1 MNKFLKDLF
10 DKVFSVPMVLFLFA
24 ASFLCFIFSIAEQD
38 RTHRAETQQVT
49 EACYAQ
55 GMVVV
60 NTDAGKR
67 CADPRSLVKVK

>member
-1 MNKFLKDLF
+1 MAKFLKDLL
-10 DKVFSVPMVLFLFA
+10 DLVFSVSTVLFLFTA
-24 ASFLCFIFSIAEQD
+24 AFLYFIFSIAQQEKSA
-38 RTHRAETQQVT
+38 RADTQQLT

-60 NTDAGKR
+60 RTDAGER

>member
-24 ASFLCFIFSIAEQD
+24 ASFLCFIFSIAEQGEVA
-38 RTHRAETQQVT
+38 REKTQQLT

-60 NTDAGKR
+60 KTDAGQR

>member
-1 MNKFLKDLF
+1 
-10 DKVFSVPMVLFLFA
+10 MVLFLFA
-24 ASFLCFIFSIAEQD
+24 AAFLFLIFSIAEQEKSG
-38 RTHRAETQQVT
+38 REKTQQLT

-60 NTDAGKR
+60 RTDAGER